1 MPGTEKM
8 DPAAAFAGMCLMK
21 PLESVRSDRRH
32 ASAGG
37 CSLREVGRPAFT
49 LLELLVVIA
58 IIAVLIGLLLPA
70 VQKVREAAARIK
82 CANNLKQ
89 IGLASL
95 NFESARGKFPPGAVI
110 GPFPDAGVTTT
121 ARHGVFPFLLPYL
134 EKQPLYDKYC
144 WDVSYNAWANQAT
157 VPTNLP
163 FLQCPSAE
171 PDRLVTEA
179 EFPAAWSGGRK
190 GACSDYN
197 GIQGMDS
204 KLADLGW
211 IEPAKNYE
219 GALTQ
224 NRMVR
229 FADITDGTSNTILM
243 AEAAGRPK
251 LWRAGRLVDGVSDGA
266 AWAAPGLLQGRGSA
280 PDGIVQPGHCAINC
294 TNQREVYSFHPG
306 GANVLM
312 ADGSVCFMKASI
324 DIRVFAGLVTRA
336 GGEVPGDF

>member
-1 MPGTEKM
+1 
-8 DPAAAFAGMCLMK
+8 MK
-21 PLESVRSDRRH
+21 RASRRT
-32 ASAGG
+32 G
-37 CSLREVGRPAFT
+37 FT
-49 LLELLVVIA
+49 LVELLVVIA
-58 IIAVLIGLLLPA
+58 IIGILIGLLLPA
-70 VQKVREAAARIK
+70 VQKIREAAARIK

-134 EKQPLYDKYC
+134 DQQQLDNQYSRNLWFNDP
-144 WDVSYNAWANQAT
+144 ANQRAVAT
-157 VPTNLP
+157 HLRI
-163 FLQCPSAE
+163 LQCPSAE

-211 IEPAKNYE
+211 IDRVGNYE
-219 GALTQ
+219 GILTL
-224 NRMVR
+224 NGKVR
-229 FADITDGTSNTILM
+229 SADITDGASNTILM
-243 AEAAGRPK
+243 AEDAGRPK
-251 LWRAGRLVDGVSDGA
+251 LYRAGRLVAGFSDGA
-266 AWAAPGLLQGRGSA
+266 AWATNGLLQGRGSTR
-280 PDGIVQPGHCAINC
+280 DGTAFFGPCAINC

-306 GANVLM
+306 GANAVY
-312 ADGSVCFMKASI
+312 ADGSVHFQQSGM
-324 DIRVFAGLVTRA
+324 DIRVLAALITRA
-336 GGEVPGDF
+336 GGEVVSDGDF